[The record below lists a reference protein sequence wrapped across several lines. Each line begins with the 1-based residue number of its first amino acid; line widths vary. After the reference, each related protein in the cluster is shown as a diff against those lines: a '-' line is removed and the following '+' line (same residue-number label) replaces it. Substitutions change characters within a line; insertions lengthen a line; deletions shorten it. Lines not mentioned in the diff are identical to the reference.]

1 MLKLSL
7 KSLLLFVLLIH
18 QCRADED
25 IISHHLSDS
34 YSGPIILL
42 TKRGFDVF
50 APSRFF
56 NEEGEKVDYK
66 GYYLNE
72 HGRVESRYG
81 ESFIDLSLTKN
92 ILWML
97 LSVFILI
104 LLFLFCG
111 SWYRRHSFTK
121 APHGI
126 VNALE
131 MIVLMLLDDI
141 KMNIG
146 EKYKIFSPF
155 LLTLFF
161 FIWINNMLGLLPGAG
176 NVTGSISVTACLA
189 LMTFLV
195 VNINGSKHYFKD
207 IFAPKI
213 PVLLYPIIVP
223 IEIIG
228 VFTKPFTLML
238 RLFASMTSGHIIIFG
253 IISIGFLFNSLLA
266 DSFVVILTAVMLVLE
281 FMVSFLQAYIFFLF
295 SAVYI
300 GAAVKEKE

>member
-7 KSLLLFVLLIH
+7 KSLLLFVLFTH
-18 QCRADED
+18 PCRADED

-42 TKRGFDVF
+42 SKRGFDVF
-50 APSRFF
+50 TLSRFF
-56 NEEGEKVDYK
+56 NDDGTKVDYK
-66 GYYLNE
+66 GYYLDDK
-72 HGRVESRYG
+72 GRVASRDG

-92 ILWML
+92 VLWMF
-97 LSVFILI
+97 LSIFILI

-111 SWYRRHSFTK
+111 LWYRRHSFTK

-146 EKYKIFSPF
+146 EKYKTFSPF